1 MTRVL
6 VAGVDTSTQ
15 STKVRITDAATGE
28 QVRFGQAK
36 HPDGTSVN
44 PEFWWE
50 AFTKAAEQAG
60 GLDDVAALAVGG
72 QQHGMVIL
80 DKQGNVIRDAMLWN
94 DTSSAPQAAALIDKL
109 GAAPAEGDEPD
120 DVTARGKQRW
130 VKAVGSSPVASYTLT
145 KVAWVAENEP
155 ENAKKIAAVCLPH
168 DWLSWRIAGYGPV
181 AEGED
186 AHLEALFTDRSD
198 ASGTIYYDAAHDEY
212 RRDLIAMVLAPAEGE
227 EAAKAHADAIVLPTV
242 LGPREAAAVK
252 ADPAIAGKDV
262 EGGCIIG
269 PGGGDNAMASLGLGM
284 AVGDVSVSLGTS
296 GVAAA
301 IAENPVYDLTG
312 AISGFADCTGHY
324 LPLACTINGSR
335 ILDAGRAAL
344 GVDYDELAELAF
356 KAEPGAGGITLV
368 PYFDGERTP
377 NRPDATASLTGL
389 TLHNT
394 TKENLARAFV
404 EGLLCSQR
412 DCLELIRSLG
422 AEINRILLIGGG
434 AKSVAIR
441 TLAPS
446 ILGMDVTRPATD
458 EYVAIGAARQ
468 AAWVLSGEAEP
479 PTWQLTIEG
488 VETGE
493 PTEAVYEAYA
503 KACRAAGV
511 PCIADGGIHYSG
523 DIAKALVAG
532 ASSVMLGGTLAGCEE
547 APGEKVLL
555 HGKQYKLYRGMGSLG
570 AMAPRGKKSYSKDRY
585 FQADV
590 TSSDKVVPEGV
601 EGEVPYRGPL
611 NAVLYQMLGGLHQ
624 SMFYIGAH
632 NIAEMPER
640 GKFIRITDAGLRE
653 SHPHDIVMTT
663 EAPNYSGFHNN

>member
-155 ENAKKIAAVCLPH
+155 ENAKTIAAVCLPH

-503 KACRAAGV
+503 KA
-511 PCIADGGIHYSG
+511 
-523 DIAKALVAG
+523 
-532 ASSVMLGGTLAGCEE
+532 
-547 APGEKVLL
+547 
-555 HGKQYKLYRGMGSLG
+555 RG
-570 AMAPRGKKSYSKDRY
+570 
-585 FQADV
+585 
-590 TSSDKVVPEGV
+590 
-601 EGEVPYRGPL
+601 
-611 NAVLYQMLGGLHQ
+611 
-624 SMFYIGAH
+624 
-632 NIAEMPER
+632 
-640 GKFIRITDAGLRE
+640 
-653 SHPHDIVMTT
+653 
-663 EAPNYSGFHNN
+663 

>member
-269 PGGGDNAMASLGLGM
+269 PAAETMPWPRWASAWPWAM
-284 AVGDVSVSLGTS
+284 
-296 GVAAA
+296 
-301 IAENPVYDLTG
+301 
-312 AISGFADCTGHY
+312 C
-324 LPLACTINGSR
+324 
-335 ILDAGRAAL
+335 
-344 GVDYDELAELAF
+344 
-356 KAEPGAGGITLV
+356 
-368 PYFDGERTP
+368 
-377 NRPDATASLTGL
+377 
-389 TLHNT
+389 
-394 TKENLARAFV
+394 
-404 EGLLCSQR
+404 
-412 DCLELIRSLG
+412 
-422 AEINRILLIGGG
+422 
-434 AKSVAIR
+434 
-441 TLAPS
+441 
-446 ILGMDVTRPATD
+446 
-458 EYVAIGAARQ
+458 
-468 AAWVLSGEAEP
+468 
-479 PTWQLTIEG
+479 
-488 VETGE
+488 
-493 PTEAVYEAYA
+493 
-503 KACRAAGV
+503 
-511 PCIADGGIHYSG
+511 
-523 DIAKALVAG
+523 
-532 ASSVMLGGTLAGCEE
+532 
-547 APGEKVLL
+547 
-555 HGKQYKLYRGMGSLG
+555 
-570 AMAPRGKKSYSKDRY
+570 
-585 FQADV
+585 
-590 TSSDKVVPEGV
+590 
-601 EGEVPYRGPL
+601 PYRSALPAWPRPSL
-611 NAVLYQMLGGLHQ
+611 KT
-624 SMFYIGAH
+624 
-632 NIAEMPER
+632 R
-640 GKFIRITDAGLRE
+640 C
-653 SHPHDIVMTT
+653 TT
-663 EAPNYSGFHNN
+663 